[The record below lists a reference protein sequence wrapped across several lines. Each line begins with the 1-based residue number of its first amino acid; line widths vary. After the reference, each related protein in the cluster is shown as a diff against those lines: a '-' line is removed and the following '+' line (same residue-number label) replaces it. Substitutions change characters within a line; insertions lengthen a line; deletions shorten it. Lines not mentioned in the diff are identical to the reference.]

1 MTIHPEADQ
10 LNQQFP
16 SVLFRL
22 FSEKGKQI
30 FSPQKGILKQA
41 AEAKKARLNATIGIA
56 LDDNKEP
63 LGLPSLIKWLPDKS
77 ALPYAPGMGILDLRN
92 IWQEK
97 MLEKNPS
104 LSLENISKPVVT
116 SGLSHGVF
124 LAGSLF
130 LNEGE
135 TILLPDKFWGNYKML
150 LNVNVGAELSTFSTF
165 KGNGLDTEAL
175 QKSLGAQTGKTVL
188 ILNFPNNPSGYSP
201 TKEEADE
208 IVEILTA
215 HAENYPTV
223 VICDDAYWG
232 LVYEDETERE
242 SLFGK
247 LSHAHEN
254 LLAVKLDGATKE
266 DFAWGL
272 RVGFITFGNKN
283 MTPELAG
290 AFEKKVAGM
299 IRSQISMACHPSQ
312 MAVLRALQSPT
323 YEAEKKANFDVLY
336 TRYKAVRDTLE
347 NNQARYSKYFSPIP
361 FNAGYFMC
369 IELVPGLDAEQIRQN
384 LIQDFDTGVI
394 ATGNMLR
401 VAFSCAAARDIP
413 ELFENIYAACEAA
426 L

>member
-1 MTIHPEADQ
+1 MHPEADQ

-16 SVLFRL
+16 SVLFHL
-22 FSEKGKQI
+22 FSEKGKHL

-41 AEAKKARLNATIGIA
+41 AEAKNSRLNATIGIA

-63 LGLPSLIKWLPDKS
+63 LGLPSLIKWLPDKLS
-77 ALPYAPGMGILDLRN
+77 LPYAPGTGVAELRDV
-92 IWQEK
+92 WQEK

-104 LSLENISKPVVT
+104 LQLENISKPVVT

-124 LAGSLF
+124 LAGTLF

-135 TILLPDKFWGNYKML
+135 KILLPDKFWGNYKML
-150 LNVNVGAELSTFSTF
+150 LGVNVGAELSTFPTF

-175 QKSLGAQTGKTVL
+175 QNALATQSGKTVL

-208 IVEILTA
+208 MVEILTA
-215 HAENYPTV
+215 HAETHPTV
-223 VICDDAYWG
+223 VVCDDAYWG
-232 LVYEDETERE
+232 LVYEDEIERE

-272 RVGFITFGNKN
+272 RVGFITLGNKN
-283 MTPELAG
+283 MTPEIAD
-290 AFEKKVAGM
+290 AFEKKVAGA

-312 MAVLRALQSPT
+312 MAVLRSLKSPT
-323 YEAEKKANFDVLY
+323 YEVEKKANFDTLE
-336 TRYKAVRDTLE
+336 TRYQAVRNVLE
-347 NNQARYSKYFSPIP
+347 KNKDRYSKYFAPIP

-369 IELVPGLDAEQIRQN
+369 IELIPELNAEQIRQN
-384 LIQDFDTGVI
+384 LIRDFDTGVI
-394 ATGNMLR
+394 ATDNMLR
-401 VAFSCAAARDIP
+401 VAFSCAAASDIP

-426 L
+426 R